1 MDTEVIRMTKNVSR
15 LADGSNAMMV
25 ERSWVSDSRRTM
37 TAVSNCPSSTNG
49 SFLSKIVRCRSDEN
63 RAFSCVYVTLQRK
76 TTMAMR
82 SIALASLTRRMGV
95 GLRAA
100 GHSARVR
107 FVGRVNVLMLLSV
120 RAVGEA
126 AFAVVTL
133 KGSFATRM
141 NDARLWEKKRKSTA
155 HPVCVRLCILRFSE
169 RAKILPQRGNGHGNG
184 FSPVCTRI
192 WLTNLYLAL
201 NARPCRGQSC
211 QKHV

>member
-1 MDTEVIRMTKNVSR
+1 MG
-15 LADGSNAMMV
+15 A
-25 ERSWVSDSRRTM
+25 RSWVSDSRRTR
-37 TAVSNCPSSTNG
+37 TAASNCPWSTNG
-49 SFLSKIVRCRSDEN
+49 SFPSTIVRC
-63 RAFSCVYVTLQRK
+63 RAFSCVYATLQRK
-76 TTMAMR
+76 ATMSMR
-82 SIALASLTRRMGV
+82 SSSLALLTRRMGV

-107 FVGRVNVLMLLSV
+107 FIGRVNMLMLLPV

-126 AFAVVTL
+126 ALAVLTL
-133 KGSFATRM
+133 KGSFARDERCKTQGK
-141 NDARLWEKKRKSTA
+141 ERKSTA

-192 WLTNLYLAL
+192 WLTNLYFAL